1 MKKIFI
7 CLSIVGFVSFNT
19 SSVAGDSKLDIMI
32 TPELGWVDVLHGGK
46 KVRIQRNQN
55 PKNQIEGD
63 LTLTS
68 RQCPPHCIQPIKIKG
83 IETVGEL
90 EVLEFLHR
98 NKKGDDSVLVVDTR
112 AERFAALGTIPGSVN
127 IFGDKLIAERGAN
140 PIEIEEIMTGQFGV
154 NGHDGDWNFAN
165 AKTLV
170 LYCYG
175 VWCGQASRTIASLVK
190 LGYPKRKL
198 KWYRGGM
205 QSWESLGLTTK
216 RSAH

>member
-1 MKKIFI
+1 MKKIFLG
-7 CLSIVGFVSFNT
+7 LSVIGL
-19 SSVAGDSKLDIMI
+19 VAINIAAIAADSKLTVMI
-32 TPELGWVDVLHGGK
+32 TPELGSVDVLDGGK

-55 PKNQIEGD
+55 PQNRIKGD

-68 RQCPPHCIQPIKIKG
+68 RQCPPHCVQPIKIRG

-90 EVLEFLHR
+90 EVLEYLKR
-98 NKKGDDSVLVVDTR
+98 EGMGDDSVLVVDTR
-112 AERFAALGTIPGSVN
+112 AERFAAQGTIPGSVN
-127 IFGDKLIAERGAN
+127 IFGDELIAERGAN
-140 PIEIEEIMTGQFGV
+140 PIGIEEILTGQFGV
-154 NGHDGDWNFAN
+154 GGQDGNWDFTK

-175 VWCGQASRTIASLVK
+175 VWCGQAPRTIASLVK